1 MTCKKY
7 TKVKYPKLSVIFPF
21 FFIILILLLI
31 ISPGYIAIQQLRKIV
46 TEIQDVKVKLNGI
59 QEGTENMERE
69 LRELR
74 EQHIDGDFKLQIEDI
89 FPGAQETIMEVTA
102 YAPLDPEAKG
112 GMCYSGN
119 PNITASGEPPVP
131 GETVAAGPGIP
142 FGTFLWIEGIGL
154 RRVNDRGGMITNNR
168 IDVVVET
175 VKEAFQI
182 GRSLR
187 KVWILT

>member
-1 MTCKKY
+1 M
-7 TKVKYPKLSVIFPF
+7 KVKYPKLSVIFPF
-21 FFIILILLLI
+21 FFVILILLLI
-31 ISPGYIAIQQLRKIV
+31 ITPGYIAIQQLRKIV

-59 QEGTENMERE
+59 QEGMENMERE

-102 YAPLDPEAKG
+102 YAPLDPEAKE

-119 PNITASGEPPVP
+119 PNITASEEPPVP
-131 GETVAAGPGIP
+131 GETVAAGPDIP